1 MKKVIPVLAFLG
13 LAAAGYAAYRKYKE
27 EKNPK
32 KALNPEEWAHFSDE
46 TDVETPA
53 EVDENAKQSYR
64 IQARLMA
71 DGYGENDTID
81 LVHQVRFQSANEMF
95 AFVKEA
101 KQKKYHLDEAG
112 ADNTVSVRLRI
123 SADADSIYQ
132 SILDIAQLAY
142 TNKGSYK
149 GFTRSVTDI
158 E

>member
-32 KALNPEEWAHFSDE
+32 TALNPEEWAHFSDE

-71 DGYGENDTID
+71 DGYGENDTVD
-81 LVHQVRFQSANEMF
+81 LVHQVRFQSA
-95 AFVKEA
+95 KEA

-149 GFTRSVTDI
+149 GFTRSTTDI